1 MASVGQGQRV
11 PRFRRSFGATRG
23 HEPVRPR
30 QRAPIA
36 EEHDINPRAV
46 PPRQAEQPQWP
57 QASESTMAE
66 ALERARPFG
75 RHDAAPASAM
85 LGYDWIAALVQVGW
99 GLFLLTRED
108 DGL

>member
-1 MASVGQGQRV
+1 
-11 PRFRRSFGATRG
+11 
-23 HEPVRPR
+23 
-30 QRAPIA
+30 
-36 EEHDINPRAV
+36 
-46 PPRQAEQPQWP
+46 
-57 QASESTMAE
+57 MAE